1 MFFLQMRESLSHN
14 SHPQAVPQKFF
25 LKSVFMYLQTSKLQ
39 WCMQKINKIERER
52 CVFSS
57 WRICI

>member
-25 LKSVFMYLQTSKLQ
+25 LKSVFVYLQTSKLQ

-52 CVFSS
+52 
-57 WRICI
+57 